1 MLSPIGNTASHT
13 SVQVTVTILML
24 SPTGN
29 TASHITVQ
37 VTVTILILSPT
48 GNTASHTSAVDH
60 YHTAVVTHWQHCC
73 RSAVLSILSLLSIS
87 KSHQCY
93 RLPSQCCVA
102 SWQHCKLSTIV
113 TNTAVVTHRQ
123 HSVVLSKLLL
133 PSIGKSYQSAFY
145 YHHNV
150 ALPVGNT
157 ASLTVMQFIINLLL
171 P

>member
-1 MLSPIGNTASHT
+1 MQHVVVLLIDRCLQLLPLLHIGVLRGQHAAAATHRQHCKSH
-13 SVQVTVTILML
+13 
-24 SPTGN
+24 
-29 TASHITVQ
+29 H
-37 VTVTILILSPT
+37 
-48 GNTASHTSAVDH
+48 SAVDH